1 MGEDNLRELS
11 ATKLQSLQRSVS
23 SILGYSGTHSLVIP
37 GTVRNMICGF
47 MQKKEFHS
55 MSKPC
60 TQAYNEVRNLHF
72 DRRVYIIEPV
82 LSKAQPVTNGD
93 EVASNHYHGAL
104 WNPRARPLA
113 TEDCNKT
120 VAPIIVW
127 PWQYMSATKTISN
140 LLCSVD
146 CIRTVQD
153 LSVIFGITRHD
164 LLYLGEKHGPI
175 PFGNHL
181 HEAGTSHA
189 YFGERPW
196 V

>member
-1 MGEDNLRELS
+1 MGEDNQHELS

-23 SILGYSGTHSLVIP
+23 PILGYSGTHSLVTP

-47 MQKKEFHS
+47 MQKEDLNS

-60 TQAYNEVRNLHF
+60 TQFYNEVPKLHF
-72 DRRVYIIEPV
+72 DRCVHIIEPV
-82 LSKAQPVTNGD
+82 LSKAQPVTFGD
-93 EVASNHYHGAL
+93 AVTSINHHGAL

-113 TEDCNKT
+113 TEECIKT
-120 VAPIIVW
+120 VAPISVW
-127 PWQYMSATKTISN
+127 PWQYMSATETISN

-146 CIRTVQD
+146 SIRTIRD
-153 LSVIFGITRHD
+153 LSVIFGITRHN
-164 LLYLGEKHGPI
+164 LLYFGEKHGPN

-189 YFGERPW
+189 YFGERP
-196 V
+196 